1 MYYFAN
7 QSSRVIGMTGTL
19 PGKIMIMTELF
30 RALRNP
36 VSLGIVEFL
45 HDGEKS
51 VREVA
56 QKLDSKVSSVY
67 RHLSALRKN
76 GIITSRREGTII
88 LYRVVM
94 PGVLDF
100 LQCLEKE
107 VAERLERQRRHF
119 IA

>member
-1 MYYFAN
+1 
-7 QSSRVIGMTGTL
+7 MTERL
-19 PGKIMIMTELF
+19 PGKIMIMAEVF
-30 RALRNP
+30 KALGRP

-51 VREVA
+51 VREIA
-56 QKLDSKVSSVY
+56 QNLDSKVSSVY
-67 RHLSALRKN
+67 RHLSVLRKD

-107 VAERLERQRRHF
+107 FAERLERQRRHF